1 MEYLYLFLAFMAGYV
16 IRGLLANLYL
26 IGRMSDFT
34 KKVANQTQLF
44 LSTVVQDI
52 EFIKMAKYEVLNDSG
67 CDKNLIIRE
76 RNMDEYTFNKWKQTV
91 VKTYIDNYPAEFRKH
106 HIKFD
111 NWNQMVEQFNAKQS
125 RDV

>member
-91 VKTYIDNYPAEFRKH
+91 VKTYIDNYPAELRKH

>member
-91 VKTYIDNYPAEFRKH
+91 VKTYIDNYPSEFRKH